1 MERRGCEKGRSSQNF
16 NLKKVITV
24 AAIIIL
30 GLTIFVCGVLVEDM
44 QDYITIGYILKAL
57 GVAFIV
63 GGFFTAANVFYMQE
77 SFKENMSE
85 VVRQVFSEEL
95 PNNYKNLRESGI
107 CDAVEGIYKTG
118 VYEKIKN
125 AHNCEIIIL
134 KMWIPNIVEFETLLY
149 EAVAYRGC
157 TVKVLLISPEAES
170 TIKTRA
176 ETITLDRAFI
186 KESIDRNIVNFK
198 KLWDRLTEEEKKR
211 FQFKTHRSFVSVSLI
226 GISGE
231 LVVGLYLSG
240 MLSTQGIHYRI
251 VGPSTMNY
259 KIYRDHF
266 ESEWEN
272 ASPYDLSMESLRKV
286 D

>member
-1 MERRGCEKGRSSQNF
+1 MEKSGGKRGKNKQNF
-16 NLKKVITV
+16 DLKKVITV
-24 AAIIIL
+24 AVVVIL
-30 GLTIFVCGVLVEDM
+30 GLTIFVCGVLVEDIKG
-44 QDYITIGYILKAL
+44 YITIGYILKAL

-63 GGFFTAANVFYMQE
+63 GGFFTAANVFFMQE
-77 SFKENMSE
+77 SFKENMSD
-85 VVRQVFSEEL
+85 VVREVFSEEL
-95 PNNYKNLRESGI
+95 PDNYKNLRASGV
-107 CDAVEGIYKTG
+107 CDAVEGIQKTG
-118 VYEKIKN
+118 IYEKIKN

-134 KMWIPNIVEFETLLY
+134 KMWIPNIVELETMLY
-149 EAVAYRGC
+149 EAVVYRGC

-176 ETITLDRAFI
+176 ETIDYDDVFI
-186 KESIDRNIVNFK
+186 QGSIDRNIVNFR
-198 KLWDRLTEEEKKR
+198 KLWNRLTKEQQER
-211 FQFKTHRSFVSVSLI
+211 FKFKTHNSFVTVSLI

-231 LVVGLYLSG
+231 LVVGLYLRG

-259 KIYRDHF
+259 KMYRDHF

-272 ASPYDLSMESLRKV
+272 AEYYDLSCENLRKV